1 MVNLMLMITA
11 ELENLTN
18 LQPQGGCD
26 DPNFTYYFKMRC
38 GNCGEVTQKE
48 TCVSL
53 NETVS
58 LHQGKNTTNL
68 VQKCKFCGRDG
79 TVTMITGRGR
89 PLTQEMSQSGKHTPL
104 MLFDCRGYEPVEFL
118 FGSGWKVESLEGT
131 KFDDVDLSEG
141 EFAEYDEKGQCP
153 VMISNLRA
161 VFNVVK
167 QLIVCGLVYVSTGN
181 RCTSWGTLLDYSECL
196 TLVHVGKSLSLSLFS
211 PLEPNLPCRSPFPL
225 IIFSLP
231 PSLSQSSSAMATP
244 NPIEDG
250 AVAKK
255 EQGAAKGNNGVQ
267 QRNNPVYIR
276 FSPFISLLLTYSME
290 MEKRQLFLRSYQF
303 CRKKSVAERIKGSFF
318 RVKRVVWSRFR
329 SARKIR

>member
-153 VMISNLRA
+153 A
-161 VFNVVK
+161 VNCLWSGVRFNWK
-167 QLIVCGLVYVSTGN
+167 
-181 RCTSWGTLLDYSECL
+181 CTSWGTLLDYSECL
-196 TLVHVGKSLSLSLFS
+196 TLVHVGKRGWSNSKLQV
-211 PLEPNLPCRSPFPL
+211 
-225 IIFSLP
+225 IVG
-231 PSLSQSSSAMATP
+231 T
-244 NPIEDG
+244 
-250 AVAKK
+250 VAFGMGINKLD
-255 EQGAAKGNNGVQ
+255 VQ
-267 QRNNPVYIR
+267 C
-276 FSPFISLLLTYSME
+276 LTKSIP
-290 MEKRQLFLRSYQF
+290 KVQF
-303 CRKKSVAERIKGSFF
+303 KC
-318 RVKRVVWSRFR
+318 
-329 SARKIR
+329 